1 MRTSIRLILLVW
13 LMSAATAV
21 FAQKGQSSVEQAF
34 EKALNTIMK
43 EGYLTDSEADT
54 YKDGAYAKNYVFAIP
69 EKKKKII
76 DAVAK
81 ALYANSSMAYVVMT
95 NSAGSKGD

>member
-1 MRTSIRLILLVW
+1 
-13 LMSAATAV
+13 MSAATAV
-21 FAQKGQSSVEQAF
+21 FAQKGQPSVEQAF

-54 YKDGAYAKNYVFAIP
+54 YKDGSYAKNYVFAIP